1 MSVYKLNPS
10 TDFITDR
17 GCQTSPL
24 PLDHEMD
31 HSGVQSEQVQHQTES
46 PEPVQL
52 ETELPEPIQE
62 SESPEPEPV
71 SVMPQPNIVT
81 SNNTS
86 ISATSGSN
94 ATHARFF
101 CTVPH
106 CQKSYT
112 TKSDLRRHV
121 DSVHA
126 GKTFSCEICK
136 LKFTL
141 KKNLVVHMKLH
152 DSTSGHVCQMCGK
165 SCQDQRSL
173 ASHLAGHSGEKNF
186 QCTNSGC
193 TKKYQNQSG
202 LRKHLKV
209 CGKSLEERQIYSCS
223 QCPQKCVSKDV
234 LKQHICTVHGEKGK
248 FICQQCGYAMN
259 SRGALKSHKCK
270 K

>member
-1 MSVYKLNPS
+1 M
-10 TDFITDR
+10 F
-17 GCQTSPL
+17 SPL
-24 PLDHEMD
+24 FINQITVPVYILFLHN
-31 HSGVQSEQVQHQTES
+31 SYQFVLLGQLQCLTFFFFKES
-46 PEPVQL
+46 L
-52 ETELPEPIQE
+52 
-62 SESPEPEPV
+62 
-71 SVMPQPNIVT
+71 
-81 SNNTS
+81 
-86 ISATSGSN
+86 
-94 ATHARFF
+94 FF
-101 CTVPH
+101 CSKLVSFTFTFKWTQSSPSNGAILSNGPILISNRLH
-106 CQKSYT
+106 PLYFTPKSYT

-234 LKQHICTVHGEKGK
+234 LKQHICTVHGKKGK